1 MTPTTIAIVRHSWLQ
16 VQALGP
22 AAGALFYAK
31 LFAAD
36 PALRPLF
43 KGDITVQG
51 AKLLHM
57 IGAAVA
63 KLDDLD
69 TLLPILRG
77 LGQRHAG
84 YGVQPAHYST
94 VGGALL
100 QTLEQGL
107 GDHYTPPVRDAW
119 TEVYGVMADV
129 MLAASATT
137 A

>member
-1 MTPTTIAIVRHSWLQ
+1 MTPTTVAIVRHSWRQ
-16 VQALGP
+16 VHALGP
-22 AAGALFYAK
+22 QAGVLFYAN

-36 PALRPLF
+36 PALQPLF
-43 KGDITVQG
+43 KGDITQQG
-51 AKLLHM
+51 AKLLQM

-69 TLLPILRG
+69 TLLPILRNM
-77 LGQRHAG
+77 GQRHAG
-84 YGVQPAHYST
+84 YGVMPAHYTT

-107 GDHYTPPVRDAW
+107 GDHFTPPVRAAW
-119 TEVYGVMADV
+119 TEVYGVIAEV
-129 MLAASATT
+129 MLSAAEAT